1 MTTSVKLFEGVH
13 DDEVWCVKIVDKVVI
28 SCGYKAIRIWE
39 LNNGKQLHKLDL
51 PSFCNNFDLNTDET
65 LLAVA
70 HEKGVSIWNFSSFSQ
85 IMEIELE
92 SVSDVRFNEPGTKLI
107 FGQYNGNVWKIDLY

>member
-70 HEKGVSIWNFSSFSQ
+70 HEKGVSIWNFLSLSK
-85 IMEIELE
+85 IKEIELNA
-92 SVSDVRFNEPGTKLI
+92 VMDVRFNESGTKLI
-107 FGQYNGNVWKIDLY
+107 VGQYNGQVSKIDLA